1 MKLDVILRTC
11 QKSQFDNKM
20 GNKDTAY
27 VRICGSDREQ
37 MVYRCVMSLINSIN
51 RANYN
56 IKFTILDDNSDEL
69 FIDKLNILLKRC
81 NKETELVRLEKTGPN
96 NSAYEQFYRASQCED
111 LVYSVEDDFLHE
123 PDAIT
128 YMINAYQYF
137 NSKYQEDTV
146 IFPFDCPFRYE
157 EGRQD
162 TTQLYHDGLR
172 YWRHVRYTTNTFLTT
187 GSQLRRDFDTYKDLA
202 LNYPNVLEDDTI
214 NKLYHNLDTGEGQV
228 RVFSPIPSCAYHL
241 SYQEPFS
248 IHTPQLQWQHLWDS
262 NHYLQLFEGWFNYD
276 PFFNMIVNNLP
287 DNAKVIEVG
296 SWLGKSTIGMVN
308 TSKRFGKNFDFY
320 AIDTWEG
327 SEEPKHYETIA
338 ELKEHNHTPYDEF
351 MANLELYGVKGS
363 IVPIQKT
370 SEEASN
376 DFHDEYAELIIIDAA
391 HDYDNVTNDIKHWL
405 PKVKKGGI
413 LCGDDYDEKW
423 PEVMAAVKDYFG
435 EGNYQVYGSTWYK
448 VIQ

>member
-1 MKLDVILRTC
+1 
-11 QKSQFDNKM
+11 
-20 GNKDTAY
+20 
-27 VRICGSDREQ
+27 
-37 MVYRCVMSLINSIN
+37 
-51 RANYN
+51 
-56 IKFTILDDNSDEL
+56 
-69 FIDKLNILLKRC
+69 
-81 NKETELVRLEKTGPN
+81 
-96 NSAYEQFYRASQCED
+96 
-111 LVYSVEDDFLHE
+111 
-123 PDAIT
+123 
-128 YMINAYQYF
+128 
-137 NSKYQEDTV
+137 
-146 IFPFDCPFRYE
+146 
-157 EGRQD
+157 
-162 TTQLYHDGLR
+162 
-172 YWRHVRYTTNTFLTT
+172 
-187 GSQLRRDFDTYKDLA
+187 
-202 LNYPNVLEDDTI
+202 
-214 NKLYHNLDTGEGQV
+214 
-228 RVFSPIPSCAYHL
+228 
-241 SYQEPFS
+241 
-248 IHTPQLQWQHLWDS
+248 
-262 NHYLQLFEGWFNYD
+262 
-276 PFFNMIVNNLP
+276 
-287 DNAKVIEVG
+287 
-296 SWLGKSTIGMVN
+296 MVN

-370 SEEASN
+370 SEEASK